1 MEASLQITKEKQME
15 ETNWRKQVSFLLY
28 ELANHGIDST
38 QFKEC
43 LEHLQAKHDEWIFN
57 NGN

>member
-1 MEASLQITKEKQME
+1 METQMLNKGKQME